1 MAARGQTGAVSR
13 PENDKMTYDP
23 EKHHR
28 KSVRLRE
35 YDYSKPNAYFIT
47 ICTYNKE
54 CIFGAIINGEMQL
67 NAYGKIV
74 ENEWLKTPTIR
85 PYVLLD
91 KYIIMPNHIHG
102 IIIIDGVAMCRDTV
116 PVSSCATVEVA
127 ETRIPVSPRATEDV
141 AQSRIPPFEQFC
153 RDTVPV
159 SPRATVEVAES
170 RIPRIPTFEQF
181 GRPTSHS
188 IPTIIRSFKAT
199 TTKQIRE
206 IQKTHCQTVWQPRFY
221 EHIIRNPHELD
232 QTREYIIYNPLKWAL
247 DSENPDNKT

>member
-1 MAARGQTGAVSR
+1 
-13 PENDKMTYDP
+13 MTYDP

-28 KSVRLRE
+28 KSIRLKE

-74 ENEWLKTPTIR
+74 ENEWLKTPAIR

-91 KYIIMPNHIHG
+91 KYIIMPNHFHG
-102 IIIIDGVAMCRDTV
+102 IIIIDGVAMCRDTA
-116 PVSSCATVEVA
+116 PVSS
-127 ETRIPVSPRATEDV
+127 RATEEV
-141 AQSRIPPFEQFC
+141 AKSRIPH
-153 RDTVPV
+153 
-159 SPRATVEVAES
+159 
-170 RIPRIPTFEQF
+170 IPTFEQF

-188 IPTIIRSFKAT
+188 IPTIIRSFKAA

-206 IQKTHCQTVWQPRFY
+206 IQKTHRQTVWQPRFY

-232 QTREYIIYNPLKWAL
+232 QTREYIINNPLKWEL
-247 DSENPDNKT
+247 DSENPDKKI

>member
-1 MAARGQTGAVSR
+1 
-13 PENDKMTYDP
+13 MTYDP

-28 KSVRLRE
+28 KSVRLKE

-85 PYVLLD
+85 QYVLLD
-91 KYIIMPNHIHG
+91 KYIIMPNHFHG

-116 PVSSCATVEVA
+116 PVSSHATEEVA
-127 ETRIPVSPRATEDV
+127 K
-141 AQSRIPPFEQFC
+141 SRIPH
-153 RDTVPV
+153 
-159 SPRATVEVAES
+159 
-170 RIPRIPTFEQF
+170 IPTFEQF

-188 IPTIIRSFKAT
+188 IPTIIRSFKAA

-206 IQKTHCQTVWQPRFY
+206 IQKTHRQTVWQPRFY

>member
-1 MAARGQTGAVSR
+1 
-13 PENDKMTYDP
+13 MTYDP
-23 EKHHR
+23 QKHHR
-28 KSVRLRE
+28 KSIRLKE

-54 CIFGAIINGEMQL
+54 CIFGAITNGEMRL
-67 NAYGKIV
+67 NVCGKIV
-74 ENEWLKTPTIR
+74 DNEWLKTPTIR

-102 IIIIDGVAMCRDTV
+102 IIIIDSRDTA

-127 ETRIPVSPRATEDV
+127 E
-141 AQSRIPPFEQFC
+141 SRI
-153 RDTVPV
+153 
-159 SPRATVEVAES
+159 S
-170 RIPRIPTFEQF
+170 RIPTFEQF

-188 IPTIIRSFKAT
+188 IPTIIRSFKAA
-199 TTKQIRE
+199 TTKQIHE
-206 IQKTHCQTVWQPRFY
+206 IQKNHRQAVWQPRFY

>member
-1 MAARGQTGAVSR
+1 
-13 PENDKMTYDP
+13 MTYDP
-23 EKHHR
+23 QKHHR
-28 KSVRLRE
+28 KSIRLKE

-54 CIFGAIINGEMQL
+54 CIFGAITNGEMHL
-67 NAYGKIV
+67 NEYGKIV
-74 ENEWLKTPTIR
+74 DNEWLKTPTIR
-85 PYVLLD
+85 QYVLLD
-91 KYIIMPNHIHG
+91 KYIIMPNHFHG
-102 IIIIDGVAMCRDTV
+102 IIIIVDNVNICRDTA

-127 ETRIPVSPRATEDV
+127 E
-141 AQSRIPPFEQFC
+141 SRI
-153 RDTVPV
+153 
-159 SPRATVEVAES
+159 S
-170 RIPRIPTFEQF
+170 RIPTFEQF

-188 IPTIIRSFKAT
+188 IPTVVRSFKAA

-206 IQKTHCQTVWQPRFY
+206 IQKKHRQVVWQPRFY

>member
-1 MAARGQTGAVSR
+1 MSLQLPHAGKWAPCPDRKTI
-13 PENDKMTYDP
+13 KMTYDP

-28 KSVRLRE
+28 KSVRLKE

-91 KYIIMPNHIHG
+91 KYIIMPNHFHG
-102 IIIIDGVAMCRDTV
+102 IIIIDGVAMCRDT
-116 PVSSCATVEVA
+116 A
-127 ETRIPVSPRATEDV
+127 PVSPRAIEEV
-141 AQSRIPPFEQFC
+141 AKSRIPH
-153 RDTVPV
+153 
-159 SPRATVEVAES
+159 
-170 RIPRIPTFEQF
+170 IPTFEQF

-188 IPTIIRSFKAT
+188 IPTIIRSFKAA
-199 TTKQIRE
+199 TTKQIHE
-206 IQKTHCQTVWQPRFY
+206 IQKTHRQAVWQPRFY

>member
-1 MAARGQTGAVSR
+1 MSLHCLCVGTRRQR
-13 PENDKMTYDP
+13 PHRKTIKMTYDP
-23 EKHHR
+23 QKHHR
-28 KSVRLRE
+28 KSVRLKE

-54 CIFGAIINGEMQL
+54 CILGTITNGEMRL
-67 NAYGKIV
+67 NEYGKIV
-74 ENEWLKTPTIR
+74 ENEWLKTPAIR
-85 PYVLLD
+85 TYVLLD

-102 IIIIDGVAMCRDTV
+102 IIIID
-116 PVSSCATVEVA
+116 S
-127 ETRIPVSPRATEDV
+127 
-141 AQSRIPPFEQFC
+141 

-170 RIPRIPTFEQF
+170 RVPHVPPFEQF

-188 IPTIIRSFKAT
+188 IPTIIRSFKAA

-206 IQKTHCQTVWQPRFY
+206 IQKTHRQAIWQPRFY

-247 DSENPDNKT
+247 DSENPDNKSEST